1 MWLLLF
7 VLSLGALWLV
17 WRQMRLLRAVRRYEN
32 ALRMQPRSEPPPARE
47 LETVSRLVRQL
58 LAEDAQNLSRV
69 MSERDRL
76 AAVLD
81 QLADGVLIANSRG
94 AIQYANPAAGR
105 LFQVPNAVERT
116 ITEVLRD
123 HRLVDAWRL
132 SVQTGGLH
140 SESVELPTS
149 QQFIQLVVVPDTHG
163 GGSLLLAQ
171 DLTRLHRLETVR
183 QDFVS
188 NFSHELRTP
197 LASLRALAET
207 LLDGALRDP
216 EAAPRFLQSMIA
228 EVDSLAQMSQ
238 ELLDLTAIESGK
250 AALQLA
256 ATEPRTLLESAADR
270 MRMQAERAG
279 LVVRVDCP
287 ATLPSVRADPA
298 RLGQVLLNLIHNAVK
313 FTAPGGEIVLSARTL
328 ESRQDPSGAQTDLV
342 QFSVSDT
349 GQGISTD
356 DLPRIFERFYRA
368 DRARSTGG
376 TGMGLSI
383 ARHLVEA
390 HGGRI
395 WAESTEQQGSTFH
408 FTIPRVH

>member
-1 MWLLLF
+1 
-7 VLSLGALWLV
+7 
-17 WRQMRLLRAVRRYEN
+17 MRSSTPILPQR
-32 ALRMQPRSEPPPARE
+32 
-47 LETVSRLVRQL
+47 
-58 LAEDAQNLSRV
+58 
-69 MSERDRL
+69 
-76 AAVLD
+76 
-81 QLADGVLIANSRG
+81 
-94 AIQYANPAAGR
+94 R
-105 LFQVPNAVERT
+105 LFQVPHAVDRT

-123 HRLVDAWRL
+123 HRLVERL
-132 SVQTGGLH
+132 APLRLRAGECRANPLNC
-140 SESVELPTS
+140 PRS

-228 EVDSLAQMSQ
+228 EVDSLTQMSQ

-256 ATEPRTLLESAADR
+256 ADRPAPTPGFRRRPDANAGGTRRPHASDRLLRNAPIGPRGR
-270 MRMQAERAG
+270 R
-279 LVVRVDCP
+279 
-287 ATLPSVRADPA
+287 
-298 RLGQVLLNLIHNAVK
+298 
-313 FTAPGGEIVLSARTL
+313 APGPGAAELDPQRPEVYARRAETSS
-328 ESRQDPSGAQTDLV
+328 SRRDGWNPCRVPVPHRLASCE
-342 QFSVSDT
+342 FSVSDT
-349 GQGISTD
+349 GQGISAD

-368 DRARSTGG
+368 DRARTKGG

-390 HGGRI
+390 HGGKI
-395 WAESTEQQGSTFH
+395 WAESSEGRGSTFH
-408 FTIPRVH
+408 FTIPHGRLGTQDSRRVWRL